1 MASQRLTTS
10 TTAARAYATD
20 VDGQTPVVVRMQ
32 VTGDLGQHFLDF
44 VANRASWL
52 SLSGWAESPSDDH
65 AVVVAAGPEALVGAL
80 EMACLLGPI
89 DALVHGVELEDET
102 RPIPQGFA
110 VRR

>member
-1 MASQRLTTS
+1 MK
-10 TTAARAYATD
+10 
-20 VDGQTPVVVRMQ
+20 
-32 VTGDLGQHFLDF
+32 VTGDLGRHFLDF

-89 DALVHGVELEDET
+89 DALVLGLELENET
-102 RPIPQGFA
+102 RPVPQGFGI
-110 VRR
+110 RR